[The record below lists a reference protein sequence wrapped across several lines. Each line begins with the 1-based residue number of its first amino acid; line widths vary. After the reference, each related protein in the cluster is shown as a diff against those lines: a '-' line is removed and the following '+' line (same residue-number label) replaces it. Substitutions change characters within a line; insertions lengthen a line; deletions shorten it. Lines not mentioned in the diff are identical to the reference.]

1 MRKPLAVSLTTLLL
15 AGCSL
20 FGDRSS
26 YEQPDYTVLAS
37 IGPSAEI
44 RHYAPRLAAEATVE
58 AESEESGRNAAFRLL
73 FNYITGGNKPAE
85 SISMTTPVATG
96 TQAETISMT
105 APVQTAAGTGT
116 ASMRFFFPK
125 AYTADTAP
133 EPLDPRIR
141 IITLPAETMA
151 VLTYTGS
158 TGEDKASKQRAAL
171 SEILESSD
179 WQAAGP
185 PSAMFYDP
193 PWTLWFLRRNEV
205 ALPVTR

>member
-26 YEQPDYTVLAS
+26 YEQPDYTVLAP

-44 RHYAPRLAAEATVE
+44 RRYAPRLAAEATVE

-85 SISMTTPVATG
+85 SISMTT
-96 TQAETISMT
+96 
-105 APVQTAAGTGT
+105 PVQTAAGTGT

-171 SEILESSD
+171 SEMLESSD